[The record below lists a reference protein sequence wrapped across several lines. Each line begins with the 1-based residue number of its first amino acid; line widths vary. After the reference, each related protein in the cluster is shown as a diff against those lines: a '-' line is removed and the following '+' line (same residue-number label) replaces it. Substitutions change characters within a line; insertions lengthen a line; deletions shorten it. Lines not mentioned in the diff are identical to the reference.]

1 MATMPLA
8 YHGIAVYKTAN
19 HGIEPWLNLNNAAS
33 SGDVKKTQGCG
44 GSWFAEPH
52 AFVKY
57 GGDHR
62 IVPLSRRDI
71 WRSRRS

>member
-44 GSWFAEPH
+44 GSWCGRCTPRFS
-52 AFVKY
+52 K
-57 GGDHR
+57 
-62 IVPLSRRDI
+62 I
-71 WRSRRS
+71 WGRSSNRSA